1 MRGYFGIG
9 VEGLSKPMNA
19 GSLFRTAHAFGAS
32 FVFTIDAAYKRQIG
46 RRADTSDTT
55 SQVPLH
61 EFATLAEF
69 RLPKGCV
76 LVGVEI
82 VPDAIDLPSF
92 HHPHA
97 AAYVLGAERSS
108 LSPELLARCAH
119 VVKIPTKFSLNVALA
134 GALVMYDRLKS
145 LGNYPARPL
154 MPGGPKPGDKP
165 KHVFGPAKTAV
176 RGRQIK
182 ND

>member
-19 GSLFRTAHAFGAS
+19 GSLFRTAHAFGAA

-165 KHVFGPAKTAV
+165 KHVFGAAKTAV
-176 RGRQIK
+176 RGRQNK